1 MPKRRSAN
9 RGTLSDGV
17 AVLAARVFASQSW
30 IPFAVRRVG
39 RFCFVWTTPTY
50 RRLQRRGTLL
60 RLTCRLSR
68 GGGIYTGG
76 ISSTKNPHGAGL
88 QYEFVCGKK
97 VLPQGGGV
105 QVGQR
110 YLSTKSVATRR
121 SFRLARCCNRPKAFA
136 CPACLLRPLNA
147 GNKRYCFSDMP
158 TFVGRLLLWRR
169 HWSFVFPNALTCAVG
184 D

>member
-1 MPKRRSAN
+1 MSMLRCTN
-9 RGTLSDGV
+9 RGTPSDGV
-17 AVLAARVFASQSW
+17 AVFATRGFASQSR

-60 RLTCRLSR
+60 RLTYRLPR

-76 ISSTKNPHGAGL
+76 ISSAKKSVWCGL

-97 VLPQGGGV
+97 VLPQGGRV

-110 YLSTKSVATRR
+110 YLSAKSVATRR

-158 TFVGRLLLWRR
+158 TFVGRLLLWRQ

>member
-1 MPKRRSAN
+1 MPHVFLQAKIDFLRR
-9 RGTLSDGV
+9 
-17 AVLAARVFASQSW
+17 ASS
-30 IPFAVRRVG
+30 G

-60 RLTCRLSR
+60 RLTYRLSR

-76 ISSTKNPHGAGL
+76 ISSAKKSVWCGL
-88 QYEFVCGKK
+88 QHELFAVKRYCHRAAECKSVSDVCRQK
-97 VLPQGGGV
+97 VLPRGEA
-105 QVGQR
+105 
-110 YLSTKSVATRR
+110 L
-121 SFRLARCCNRPKAFA
+121 RLANVRSPQSLRM
-136 CPACLLRPLNA
+136 PACLLRPLNA